1 MTLAQLTK
9 DFLDYLEIEKNRS
22 VLTRRNYTFYLGRF
36 VTYAEKRGCTK
47 PTQISADLV
56 REYRLWLNRLIDTH
70 GDALKR
76 KTQNYH
82 IIVLRAF
89 LKYIA
94 KRDVQSLAAEKIE
107 LGKEEDRHIEF
118 LEGEE
123 LQRLLEAPLEIVKR
137 ATASGHRQWRG
148 PAECGDGVPSEGGKT
163 RNVKRELSII
173 SLRDKAMLEMLFSTG
188 LRVAELV
195 HVKRVEMN
203 PKKGELTVRGKGGK
217 VRLVFMSDVACEWLQ
232 KYLDKRPDLSPYL
245 FARHDRRSNNAA
257 DVPLTP
263 RSVQRMVEHYARAA
277 GITKRI
283 TPHTL
288 RHSLATDLLKNGA
301 DIRAVQ
307 AILGHSSITTTQIY
321 THVTDAHLREVHER
335 YHSRR
340 RG

>member
-1 MTLAQLTK
+1 MSNPTLTQLTK

-36 VTYAEKRGCTK
+36 LRFAEKRGCK
-47 PTQISADLV
+47 NPVQITADLV
-56 REYRLWLNRLIDTH
+56 REYRLWLNRHTNTQGNTLR
-70 GDALKR
+70 R

-123 LQRLLEAPLEIVKR
+123 LQRLLDAPISLSSQERGRRR
-137 ATASGHRQWRG
+137 AELAQAQG
-148 PAECGDGVPSEGGKT
+148 GVRSKSPRVT
-163 RNVKRELSII
+163 II
-173 SLRDKAMLEMLFSTG
+173 PLRDKAMLEMLFSTG

-195 HVKRVEMN
+195 SVKRVEMN

-217 VRLVFMSDVACEWLQ
+217 VRLVFLSDVAREWLQ